1 MGHHGSRTSTSNELI
16 SKVNPAYSVISVG
29 ENNLYKHPNI
39 EVLDRLNKTIIYR
52 TDKDGSIMF
61 KIKNNKLEVET
72 CSP

>member
-1 MGHHGSRTSTSNELI
+1 MYINHS
-16 SKVNPAYSVISVG
+16 ISVD

-39 EVLDRLNKTIIYR
+39 EVLDRLNKTTIYR

-72 CSP
+72 CSPQEGSKNELL